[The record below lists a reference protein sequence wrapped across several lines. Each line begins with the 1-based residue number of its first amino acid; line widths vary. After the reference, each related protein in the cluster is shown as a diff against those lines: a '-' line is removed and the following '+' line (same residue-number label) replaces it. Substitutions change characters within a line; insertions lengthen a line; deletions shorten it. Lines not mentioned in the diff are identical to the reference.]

1 MNCQTQD
8 MLEAAAVQRRRI
20 NLTYKGT
27 NGQTAA
33 HAAVVVLDV
42 YTEGGEE
49 YMSINDNG
57 RICHI
62 ATALVT
68 AFNAPDNMSP
78 LISFGS

>member
-20 NLTYKGT
+20 NLTYKRT

-33 HAAVVVLDV
+33 HEAVVVLDV

-68 AFNAPDNMSP
+68 AFRAPDSLTP
-78 LISFGS
+78 VIAFP